1 MIIKNLQKLTTIDYP
16 GKLACTIFIF
26 GCNLRC
32 SFCHNPSLIFKKDNI
47 EIKKEEVLDFL
58 RKRIKYLDGVCFT
71 GGEPLATL
79 DLEFVSEIKK
89 LGYKIKIDTN
99 GTYPEKLKQLI
110 DLNLIDYIAMD
121 IKTSK
126 DKYENLTKFKNL
138 NKIEESIRLISNF
151 KDYEFRTTIIPTYH
165 TIENIHQIKDW
176 LLSIS
181 GKTKLKSYFIQSFIS
196 RPGNMISNEFDCIN
210 SPSDMFLNEIKELMH
225 PFFEVCKIRN

>member
-1 MIIKNLQKLTTIDYP
+1 MIIKNMQKLTTIDYP
-16 GKLACTIFIF
+16 GKLACTIFLF

-58 RKRIKYLDGVCFT
+58 KRRTRYLDGVCFT

-126 DKYENLTKFKNL
+126 EKYENLTKFKNL
-138 NKIEESIRLISNF
+138 DKIEDSIRLISNF
-151 KDYEFRTTIIPTYH
+151 KDYEFRTTIIPTHH
-165 TIENIHQIKDW
+165 TIGSIHQIKDW

-196 RPGNMISNEFDCIN
+196 RPGNMLSNEFDCIN
-210 SPSDMFLNEIKELMH
+210 SPSDQFLNEIKELMQ

>member
-32 SFCHNPSLIFKKDNI
+32 SFCHNPSLIFKKDDI
-47 EIKKEEVLDFL
+47 EIKKEEVFEFL
-58 RKRIKYLDGVCFT
+58 KKRKKYLDGVCFT

-79 DLEFVSEIKK
+79 DFEFVSEIKK

-110 DLNLIDYIAMD
+110 DNNLVDYIAMD

-126 DKYENLTKFKNL
+126 EKYESLTKFNDIK
-138 NKIEESIRLISNF
+138 KIEESIRLISDF
-151 KDYEFRTTIIPTYH
+151 KNYEFRTTIIPTHH
-165 TIENIHQIKDW
+165 TIEDINKIKSW
-176 LLSIS
+176 LLSVS
-181 GKTKLKSYFIQSFIS
+181 GKTKLKSYYIQSFVS
-196 RPGNMISNEFDCIN
+196 RPGNMLSSEFDCIN
-210 SPSDMFLNEIKELMH
+210 SSSDQFLNEIKAVMQ
-225 PFFEVCKIRN
+225 PIFEACEIRN